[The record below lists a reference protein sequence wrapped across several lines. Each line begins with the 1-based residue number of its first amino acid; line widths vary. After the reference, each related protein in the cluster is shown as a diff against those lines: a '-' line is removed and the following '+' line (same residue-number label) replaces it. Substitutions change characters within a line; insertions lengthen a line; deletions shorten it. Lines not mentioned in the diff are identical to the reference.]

1 MNEQECALLQK
12 QHPNWN
18 IRTFNDKTCYIA
30 TRLGCPFLTDEELVA
45 GLYMTLV
52 EDTLEELEE
61 ALATQAKIE
70 DAL

>member
-1 MNEQECALLQK
+1 MNEQECTLLQK
-12 QHPNWN
+12 EHPDWN
-18 IRTFNDKTCYIA
+18 IRAFSDKTCYIA

-52 EDTLEELEE
+52 EDTLEELKE
-61 ALATQAKIE
+61 ALATQTKIE